1 MASPQ
6 SLNPPEKE
14 SMVTSV
20 TQKAQEEEEEDDED
34 EETGQKFEFDDSED
48 EQNTVENSVENKES
62 GTPHVE
68 AEHSENTNGST
79 ATNALYCQAM
89 KRNQQ
94 AVNGG
99 IPAGLEDQNIP
110 THPCTTNSEMVARQ
124 SPDGS
129 SVSAEPQV
137 ADEQASFWKR
147 NNIYEGSHFEPEC
160 LYASIQKSPHK
171 HAQTAPVHSREW
183 FSVVSELTLRLH
195 KGLAPQGKAVPESDE
210 NSPSEQ
216 LKQNSAPPARSEVI
230 YDDVP
235 CENIT
240 PPDAVD
246 DVIYEEVQRSGESG
260 LIDNGWGSSEFE
272 SYDEQSDSE
281 TKQPTRNK
289 ISPDVRRLK
298 QRCVQTRRELAM
310 RLGAR
315 DVGQLKQNYDIKV
328 QQLMKAARNGTKDG
342 LEKTK
347 IAMMRKVSF
356 LSKKDCT
363 DDTEEDSGY
372 LDVTVSELK
381 HPPPQLSPMP
391 EGLSSQQVVRRHIL
405 GSIIQSERSYLDS
418 LKRILLEYKKPLMEA
433 EPRILS
439 LKKVQPIFYR
449 LKEILQCHSMFQIAL
464 ASRVAEWDNTEKIG
478 DLFVASF
485 SKSMVLDVYSDY
497 VNNFTNAMALIK
509 KACMS
514 KPAFLEFLKKKQ
526 AASTDRITLYGLMV
540 KPIQRFPQFILL
552 LQDML
557 KNTPVGHQDRLPLQ
571 LALTELETLAE
582 KLNEQKRLAEQLA
595 EIQQL
600 TRSVSDRNLSK
611 QLNSDQK
618 QLILSET
625 LIETVYGEKGQVLKS
640 KERKVFLLNDMLIC
654 ANINVKGPPDISSLV
669 PIGPKYA
676 VKWSAPLLQVQVVEV
691 GQETPQRKDSI
702 YQQIGSKRLSSTN
715 SQGKL
720 FLGPPRL
727 YQDLQELQ
735 HDLSVVEEVTLL
747 VGTLQGSYQNL
758 NTTVGQDWCMALQ
771 RLIRIKEDEIQ
782 CANKCRLRLMVP
794 GKPDKSGRPV
804 SFTVVF
810 STPSPISKI
819 SWVNRLHLAKIALRE
834 ENLPGWVCVE
844 DDEKTKPPFWCPLL
858 ACRLPVFTPKMQD
871 LKLQAALYNPVHCS
885 LLGFSAASTSLP
897 QGYLWVAS
905 GGDNSHGQ
913 VEIFSLNR
921 PTPRSVKSFSLGS
934 PVLCLEYITEPST
947 DEELETQTSE
957 VPSKIGNT
965 ICVGLLDGNILVY
978 GSVDTAAQCLL
989 TFCNPEGCPVLC
1001 LKQSANFLFAGLSN
1015 GKVAVYN
1022 RKSGVGLWDPDSCRH
1037 VVIGC
1042 APVLKLLQIDE
1053 CVWAS
1058 CVNQV
1063 SVIEGSSLRTQ
1074 SFEVH
1079 PDPMVS
1085 VTHMVRAGGGV
1096 WMAFSEGS
1104 SLRLFHTET
1113 LEHLQE
1119 INIST
1124 PSAYLSPGQKTVCV
1138 TSLLICQGLLWVGTA
1153 QGIIVTLPVPRLEG
1167 IPKITGKGMTSLNA
1181 HNGPVE
1187 FLVATSSILS
1197 HDFLKRDSV
1206 MEGADSSNGAE
1217 DKEATNSSQESLQ
1230 QADVS
1235 PQVEAKAKGVLLQY
1249 HLRSTSQLPGKL
1261 LTARPEETSNSTQDS
1276 LEHTLEDCSIYELSD
1291 DPEVWVR
1298 GPGPSSKEAA
1308 RREKVTSAAVIA
1320 GGKGFRRLANSSNSS
1335 DSNENMLMVW
1345 QLPITV

>member
-20 TQKAQEEEEEDDED
+20 TPKAQEEEEEDDED
-34 EETGQKFEFDDSED
+34 EETGEKFEFDDSED
-48 EQNTVENSVENKES
+48 EQNTAEKSVENKES
-62 GTPHVE
+62 GTPPVE
-68 AEHSENTNGST
+68 AEHSENTD
-79 ATNALYCQAM
+79 ALYCQAM
-89 KRNQQ
+89 KRNHQ

-99 IPAGLEDQNIP
+99 TPAGLEDQNILA
-110 THPCTTNSEMVARQ
+110 HPHTTNSEMVARQ

-129 SVSAEPQV
+129 SVSAEPRV

-147 NNIYEGSHFEPEC
+147 NNIYEDSHIGPEC
-160 LYASIQKSPHK
+160 LYKAIQKSPRK
-171 HAQTAPVHSREW
+171 HAQTGLT
-183 FSVVSELTLRLH
+183 SE
-195 KGLAPQGKAVPESDE
+195 GKAFPKSDE

-216 LKQNSAPPARSEVI
+216 VKQNSAPPARSEVI

-235 CENIT
+235 CENIMQ
-240 PPDAVD
+240 PDAED

-315 DVGQLKQNYDIKV
+315 DVSQLKQNYDIKV

-372 LDVTVSELK
+372 LDVTVSDLK

-439 LKKVQPIFYR
+439 LKKIQPIFYR

-640 KERKVFLLNDMLIC
+640 KERKVFLLNDMLVC
-654 ANINVKGPPDISSLV
+654 ANINVKYVETGIDNIFEEPRGPPDISSLV

-702 YQQIGSKRLSSTN
+702 YQQSGSKRLSSTN

-727 YQDLQELQ
+727 YQELQELQ

-858 ACRLPVFTPKMQD
+858 ACRLHVFTPKMQD

-905 GGDNSHGQ
+905 GGDDSHGQ

-921 PTPRSVKSFSLGS
+921 PTPRSVKCFSLGS

-1022 RKSGVGLWDPDSCRH
+1022 RKSGEGLWDPDSCRH

-1058 CVNQV
+1058 CANQV
-1063 SVIEGSSLRTQ
+1063 SVIEGSSLKTQ

-1181 HNGPVE
+1181 HSGPVE

-1197 HDFLKRDSV
+1197 QDFLKRDSTT
-1206 MEGADSSNGAE
+1206 EGADSSSGAE
-1217 DKEATNSSQESLQ
+1217 DKEVTNSSQESLQ
-1230 QADVS
+1230 QANGS
-1235 PQVEAKAKGVLLQY
+1235 PQVEAKAKGVVLQY

-1261 LTARPEETSNSTQDS
+1261 LTARSEESSDYTQDS
-1276 LEHTLEDCSIYELSD
+1276 LEHTLEDGSIYELSD

-1308 RREKVTSAAVIA
+1308 RREKVSSAAVIS
-1320 GGKGFRRLANSSNSS
+1320 GGKGFRRLANSSTS
-1335 DSNENMLMVW
+1335 DSSENMLMVW

>member
-1 MASPQ
+1 EHTDPQ
-6 SLNPPEKE
+6 TGIYLFSFSFADSFCSL
-14 SMVTSV
+14 
-20 TQKAQEEEEEDDED
+20 
-34 EETGQKFEFDDSED
+34 
-48 EQNTVENSVENKES
+48 
-62 GTPHVE
+62 
-68 AEHSENTNGST
+68 
-79 ATNALYCQAM
+79 L
-89 KRNQQ
+89 
-94 AVNGG
+94 
-99 IPAGLEDQNIP
+99 
-110 THPCTTNSEMVARQ
+110 
-124 SPDGS
+124 S
-129 SVSAEPQV
+129 S
-137 ADEQASFWKR
+137 
-147 NNIYEGSHFEPEC
+147 Y
-160 LYASIQKSPHK
+160 
-171 HAQTAPVHSREW
+171 
-183 FSVVSELTLRLH
+183 
-195 KGLAPQGKAVPESDE
+195 
-210 NSPSEQ
+210 
-216 LKQNSAPPARSEVI
+216 
-230 YDDVP
+230 
-235 CENIT
+235 
-240 PPDAVD
+240 
-246 DVIYEEVQRSGESG
+246 
-260 LIDNGWGSSEFE
+260 
-272 SYDEQSDSE
+272 
-281 TKQPTRNK
+281 
-289 ISPDVRRLK
+289 
-298 QRCVQTRRELAM
+298 
-310 RLGAR
+310 
-315 DVGQLKQNYDIKV
+315 V

-347 IAMMRKVSF
+347 IAMMRKVPF

-363 DDTEEDSGY
+363 DAIEEDSGY

-391 EGLSSQQVVRRHIL
+391 DGLSSQQVVRRHIL

-439 LKKVQPIFYR
+439 LKKIQTVFYR

-497 VNNFTNAMALIK
+497 INNFTNAMGLIK

-514 KPAFLEFLKKKQ
+514 KPAFLEFLKVNF
-526 AASTDRITLYGLMV
+526 STYKSV
-540 KPIQRFPQFILL
+540 CVP
-552 LQDML
+552 QDML
-557 KNTPVGHQDRLPLQ
+557 KTTPVGHQDRLPLQ

-625 LIETVYGEKGQVLKS
+625 LIETVFGEKGQVLKS
-640 KERKVFLLNDMLIC
+640 KERKVFLLNDMLVC

-702 YQQIGSKRLSSTN
+702 YQTECTR
-715 SQGKL
+715 KL

-727 YQDLQELQ
+727 YQELQELQ

-794 GKPDKSGRPV
+794 GKPDKSGHPV

-819 SWVNRLHLAKIALRE
+819 SWVNRLHLAKIALRD

-858 ACRLPVFTPKMQD
+858 ACQLPVFTPRMQD

-905 GGDNSHGQ
+905 GGDDSHGQ

-947 DEELETQTSE
+947 EEELETQTSE
-957 VPSKIGNT
+957 VLPKIGNT

-1001 LKQSANFLFAGLSN
+1001 LKHSANFLFAGLSN

-1022 RKSGVGLWDPDSCRH
+1022 RKSGEGLWDPDSCRH

-1042 APVLKLLQIDE
+1042 APVLKLLQIDK

-1058 CVNQV
+1058 CANQV

-1074 SFEVH
+1074 VSFSSEKCVGEIRIF
-1079 PDPMVS
+1079 DFFFFFFFFF
-1085 VTHMVRAGGGV
+1085 HMVRAGGGV

-1124 PSAYLSPGQKTVCV
+1124 PSAYLRTKMFV
-1138 TSLLICQGLLWVGTA
+1138 TDLLICQGLLWVGTA

-1197 HDFLKRDSV
+1197 QDFLKRDSPT
-1206 MEGADSSNGAE
+1206 EGVDSSGGGE
-1217 DKEATNSSQESLQ
+1217 DKKVTNSSQESLQ
-1230 QADVS
+1230 QADGS
-1235 PQVEAKAKGVLLQY
+1235 PQAEDKTKGVLLQY
-1249 HLRSTSQLPGKL
+1249 QLRSTSQLPGKL
-1261 LTARPEETSNSTQDS
+1261 LTARLEESSGSTQDS
-1276 LEHTLEDCSIYELSD
+1276 LEHTLEDGSIYELSD

-1298 GPGPSSKEAA
+1298 GPGPSSKEET
-1308 RREKVTSAAVIA
+1308 RREKVTSAAVIS
-1320 GGKGFRRLANSSNSS
+1320 GGKGFRRLAKSSNSP
-1335 DSNENMLMVW
+1335 DSSENMLMVW

>member
-6 SLNPPEKE
+6 SLSPPEKE
-14 SMVTSV
+14 SVVTSV

-34 EETGQKFEFDDSED
+34 EETGEKFEFDDGED
-48 EQNTVENSVENKES
+48 EQNTVENSVEDKES
-62 GTPHVE
+62 GAPQVE

-79 ATNALYCQAM
+79 ATNALYCQVM

-94 AVNGG
+94 VVNGG
-99 IPAGLEDQNIP
+99 TPAGLEDQNIP
-110 THPCTTNSEMVARQ
+110 THPRTTNSEMVARQ
-124 SPDGS
+124 SADGS
-129 SVSAEPQV
+129 SVSAEPRV

-147 NNIYEGSHFEPEC
+147 NNIYE
-160 LYASIQKSPHK
+160 
-171 HAQTAPVHSREW
+171 
-183 FSVVSELTLRLH
+183 
-195 KGLAPQGKAVPESDE
+195 GLAPQGKAVPESDE

-216 LKQNSAPPARSEVI
+216 LKQISAPPARSEVI

-240 PPDAVD
+240 PPDAGD

-315 DVGQLKQNYDIKV
+315 DVCQLKQNYDIKV

-439 LKKVQPIFYR
+439 LKKIQPIFYR

-497 VNNFTNAMALIK
+497 VNNFTSAMALIK

-640 KERKVFLLNDMLIC
+640 KERKVFLLNDMLVC

-691 GQETPQRKDSI
+691 GQETPQCKDSI
-702 YQQIGSKRLSSTN
+702 YQQSGSKRLSSTN

-819 SWVNRLHLAKIALRE
+819 SWVNRLHLAKITLRE

-858 ACRLPVFTPKMQD
+858 ACRLPVFTPKIQD

-905 GGDNSHGQ
+905 GGDDSHGQ

-921 PTPRSVKSFSLGS
+921 PTPRSVKSFSVGS

-1022 RKSGVGLWDPDSCRH
+1022 RKSGVTEGLWDPDSCRH

-1058 CVNQV
+1058 CANQV

-1197 HDFLKRDSV
+1197 QDFLKRDSA
-1206 MEGADSSNGAE
+1206 MEGGDSSSGAE
-1217 DKEATNSSQESLQ
+1217 DKEATDSSQESLQ
-1230 QADVS
+1230 QADGS

-1261 LTARPEETSNSTQDS
+1261 LTARPEESSVSTQDS
-1276 LEHTLEDCSIYELSD
+1276 LAHTLEDGSIYELSD
-1291 DPEVWVR
+1291 DPEVWVK

-1308 RREKVTSAAVIA
+1308 RREKVTSAAVIS

-1335 DSNENMLMVW
+1335 DSSENMLMVW

>member
-14 SMVTSV
+14 SVVTSV
-20 TQKAQEEEEEDDED
+20 TRKAQEEEEEDDED
-34 EETGQKFEFDDSED
+34 EETGEMFEFDDSDD
-48 EQNTVENSVENKES
+48 EQNTVENSVEHKES
-62 GTPHVE
+62 GTLHVE
-68 AEHSENTNGST
+68 AEHSENTDGST

-89 KRNQQ
+89 KRVTHQNQQ

-99 IPAGLEDQNIP
+99 TPAGLEDQNIP
-110 THPCTTNSEMVARQ
+110 THPCRAYQEMVARK

-129 SVSAEPQV
+129 SASAELPV
-137 ADEQASFWKR
+137 AEEQTSFWKR
-147 NNIYEGSHFEPEC
+147 NNIYEG
-160 LYASIQKSPHK
+160 
-171 HAQTAPVHSREW
+171 
-183 FSVVSELTLRLH
+183 LTS
-195 KGLAPQGKAVPESDE
+195 QGKAVSESAE

-216 LKQNSAPPARSEVI
+216 LKENSVPPAHSEVI

-235 CENIT
+235 CENIM
-240 PPDAVD
+240 PPDAED

-372 LDVTVSELK
+372 MDVTVSELK

-418 LKRILLEYKKPLMEA
+418 LKRILLEYKKPLIEA

-439 LKKVQPIFYR
+439 LKKIQPVFYR

-526 AASTDRITLYGLMV
+526 ASSTDRITLYGLMV

-600 TRSVSDRNLSK
+600 ARSVSDRNLSK
-611 QLNSDQK
+611 LLNSDQK

-640 KERKVFLLNDMLIC
+640 KERKVFLLNDMLVC
-654 ANINVKGPPDISSLV
+654 ANINMKGPPDISSLV

-691 GQETPQRKDSI
+691 GQETPQRKDSV
-702 YQQIGSKRLSSTN
+702 YQQSGSKRLSSTS

-727 YQDLQELQ
+727 YHELQELQ

-905 GGDNSHGQ
+905 GGDDSHGQ

-947 DEELETQTSE
+947 DEELETQSSE
-957 VPSKIGNT
+957 VLSKIGNT

-1001 LKQSANFLFAGLSN
+1001 LKHSASFLFAGLSN

-1022 RKSGVGLWDPDSCRH
+1022 RKSGEGLWDPDSCRH

-1042 APVLKLLQIDE
+1042 APILKLLQIDE

-1058 CVNQV
+1058 CANQV
-1063 SVIEGSSLRTQ
+1063 SVIEGSSLSTQ

-1138 TSLLICQGLLWVGTA
+1138 TSLLICQGLLWVGTD

-1181 HNGPVE
+1181 HSGPVE
-1187 FLVATSSILS
+1187 FLVATSSVLS
-1197 HDFLKRDSV
+1197 QDFLKRDSAT
-1206 MEGADSSNGAE
+1206 EGADSSSGGE
-1217 DKEATNSSQESLQ
+1217 DKEVTNSSQESLQ
-1230 QADVS
+1230 QADGS

-1261 LTARPEETSNSTQDS
+1261 LTARSEESSDS
-1276 LEHTLEDCSIYELSD
+1276 AQSSLAHTLEDGSIYELSD
-1291 DPEVWVR
+1291 DPEVWVK
-1298 GPGPSSKEAA
+1298 GPGPSSKEAP
-1308 RREKVTSAAVIA
+1308 RREKVTSAAVIS
-1320 GGKGFRRLANSSNSS
+1320 GGKGFRQLTNSSNSS
-1335 DSNENMLMVW
+1335 DSSENTLMVW

>member
-1 MASPQ
+1 
-6 SLNPPEKE
+6 
-14 SMVTSV
+14 
-20 TQKAQEEEEEDDED
+20 
-34 EETGQKFEFDDSED
+34 
-48 EQNTVENSVENKES
+48 
-62 GTPHVE
+62 
-68 AEHSENTNGST
+68 
-79 ATNALYCQAM
+79 
-89 KRNQQ
+89 
-94 AVNGG
+94 
-99 IPAGLEDQNIP
+99 
-110 THPCTTNSEMVARQ
+110 
-124 SPDGS
+124 
-129 SVSAEPQV
+129 
-137 ADEQASFWKR
+137 
-147 NNIYEGSHFEPEC
+147 
-160 LYASIQKSPHK
+160 
-171 HAQTAPVHSREW
+171 
-183 FSVVSELTLRLH
+183 
-195 KGLAPQGKAVPESDE
+195 
-210 NSPSEQ
+210 
-216 LKQNSAPPARSEVI
+216 
-230 YDDVP
+230 
-235 CENIT
+235 
-240 PPDAVD
+240 
-246 DVIYEEVQRSGESG
+246 
-260 LIDNGWGSSEFE
+260 
-272 SYDEQSDSE
+272 
-281 TKQPTRNK
+281 
-289 ISPDVRRLK
+289 
-298 QRCVQTRRELAM
+298 
-310 RLGAR
+310 
-315 DVGQLKQNYDIKV
+315 
-328 QQLMKAARNGTKDG
+328 MKAARNGTKDG

-363 DDTEEDSGY
+363 DDIEEDSGY

-439 LKKVQPIFYR
+439 LKKIQPVFYR

-478 DLFVASF
+478 DLFVASVHI
-485 SKSMVLDVYSDY
+485 SVCV
-497 VNNFTNAMALIK
+497 
-509 KACMS
+509 
-514 KPAFLEFLKKKQ
+514 P
-526 AASTDRITLYGLMV
+526 
-540 KPIQRFPQFILL
+540 
-552 LQDML
+552 QDML

-640 KERKVFLLNDMLIC
+640 KERKVFLLNDMLVC

-702 YQQIGSKRLSSTN
+702 YQQSGSKRLSSTN

-782 CANKCRLRLMVP
+782 CANKCRLRLMIP

-819 SWVNRLHLAKIALRE
+819 SWVNRLHLAKIALRN

-858 ACRLPVFTPKMQD
+858 ACQLPVFTPKMQD
-871 LKLQAALYNPVHCS
+871 LKAGLYNPVHCS

-905 GGDNSHGQ
+905 GGDDSHGQ

-921 PTPRSVKSFSLGS
+921 PTPRSVKSFSLAS

-957 VPSKIGNT
+957 VLSKIGNT

-1001 LKQSANFLFAGLSN
+1001 LKHSANFLFAGLSN

-1022 RKSGVGLWDPDSCRH
+1022 RKGGEGFWDPDSCRH

-1058 CVNQV
+1058 CANQV

-1124 PSAYLSPGQKTVCV
+1124 PSAYLSPGQKSVCV

-1197 HDFLKRDSV
+1197 QDFLKRDSTT
-1206 MEGADSSNGAE
+1206 EGVDSSGGGE
-1217 DKEATNSSQESLQ
+1217 DKKVTNSSQESLQ
-1230 QADVS
+1230 QVDGS
-1235 PQVEAKAKGVLLQY
+1235 PQAKAKGVLLQY

-1261 LTARPEETSNSTQDS
+1261 LTARPEESSDSTQDS
-1276 LEHTLEDCSIYELSD
+1276 LEHTLEDGSIYELSD

-1298 GPGPSSKEAA
+1298 GPGPSSKEVA
-1308 RREKVTSAAVIA
+1308 RREKVTSAAIIS
-1320 GGKGFRRLANSSNSS
+1320 GGKGFRRLAKSSNSP
-1335 DSNENMLMVW
+1335 DSSENTLMVW

>member
-1 MASPQ
+1 MLQQSNSCTICHLLLTHNHPAAMETVCMRQ
-6 SLNPPEKE
+6 SLKFLGSPKIHLAGSKRFSYFCWSEGVEDNKRHE
-14 SMVTSV
+14 SMVTGV
-20 TQKAQEEEEEDDED
+20 TQKPQEEEEEDEDD
-34 EETGQKFEFDDSED
+34 EETGEKFEFDDSED
-48 EQNTVENSVENKES
+48 EKNAVEDKES

-68 AEHSENTNGST
+68 AELSGSSDV
-79 ATNALYCQAM
+79 NALYCQSM
-89 KRNQQ
+89 KHVMHSNQP

-99 IPAGLEDQNIP
+99 TPAGVEEQNMP
-110 THPCTTNSEMVARQ
+110 THPHTHPDMVARQ

-129 SVSAEPQV
+129 SVSIEPRAAE
-137 ADEQASFWKR
+137 EQTPILKR
-147 NNIYEGSHFEPEC
+147 NIIYE
-160 LYASIQKSPHK
+160 
-171 HAQTAPVHSREW
+171 APVHSREW

-195 KGLAPQGKAVPESDE
+195 KGKAVPESNGDSPPE
-210 NSPSEQ
+210 QEKVNST
-216 LKQNSAPPARSEVI
+216 APVRSEVV

-240 PPDAVD
+240 PPDVVD

-272 SYDEQSDSE
+272 SYDEQSDNE
-281 TKQPTRNK
+281 TKQPTRN
-289 ISPDVRRLK
+289 
-298 QRCVQTRRELAM
+298 
-310 RLGAR
+310 
-315 DVGQLKQNYDIKV
+315 KV

-356 LSKKDCT
+356 LSKKECT
-363 DDTEEDSGY
+363 DDTEDDTGY

-439 LKKVQPIFYR
+439 LKKIQPIFYR

-526 AASTDRITLYGLMV
+526 ATSIDRITLYGLMV

-557 KNTPVGHQDRLPLQ
+557 KNTSVGHQDRLPLQ

-600 TRSVSDRNLSK
+600 ARSISDRSLSK

-676 VKWSAPLLQVQVVEV
+676 VKWTAPLPQVQVVEV
-691 GQETPQRKDSI
+691 GQETPQRKESI
-702 YQQIGSKRLSSTN
+702 LQQSSNRRLSSSN
-715 SQGKL
+715 PQGKL

-727 YQDLQELQ
+727 YQELQELQ
-735 HDLSVVEEVTLL
+735 HDLTVVEEVTLL

-858 ACRLPVFTPKMQD
+858 ACRVPVFTPKVQD
-871 LKLQAALYNPVHCS
+871 LKLQAALYNPVHCA

-905 GGDNSHGQ
+905 RGDDSHGQ

-934 PVLCLEYITEPST
+934 QVLCLEYITEPST
-947 DEELETQTSE
+947 EEEQETQASE

-965 ICVGLLDGNILVY
+965 ICVGLLDGNIMVY

-989 TFCNPEGCPVLC
+989 TFCNPERCHVLC
-1001 LKQSANFLFAGLSN
+1001 LKHLGNFLFAGLSN

-1022 RKSGVGLWDPDSCRH
+1022 RKSGEGLWDPDSCRH
-1037 VVIGC
+1037 VVIGY
-1042 APVLKLLQIDE
+1042 APILKLLRIDQ

-1058 CVNQV
+1058 CANQV

-1124 PSAYLSPGQKTVCV
+1124 PSAYFSSAQKPNLCV
-1138 TSLLICQGLLWVGTA
+1138 SSLLICQGLLWVGTA

-1187 FLVATSSILS
+1187 FLLATSSVLPQ
-1197 HDFLKRDSV
+1197 DFLKRDSATDNV
-1206 MEGADSSNGAE
+1206 DSNSGGDE
-1217 DKEATNSSQESLQ
+1217 KEATNSSEESLQ
-1230 QADVS
+1230 QADATS
-1235 PQVEAKAKGVLLQY
+1235 QGEAKSKGVLLQY
-1249 HLRSTSQLPGKL
+1249 HLRSTSRLPGKV
-1261 LTARPEETSNSTQDS
+1261 LTAQPEETPDSAQHTVEHS
-1276 LEHTLEDCSIYELSD
+1276 LEDGSIYELSD

-1298 GPGPSSKEAA
+1298 GPGTTSKEAG
-1308 RREKVTSAAVIA
+1308 RREKVTSAAVIS
-1320 GGKGFRRLANSSNSS
+1320 GGKGFRRLANSSHSAESS
-1335 DSNENMLMVW
+1335 ENTLMVW